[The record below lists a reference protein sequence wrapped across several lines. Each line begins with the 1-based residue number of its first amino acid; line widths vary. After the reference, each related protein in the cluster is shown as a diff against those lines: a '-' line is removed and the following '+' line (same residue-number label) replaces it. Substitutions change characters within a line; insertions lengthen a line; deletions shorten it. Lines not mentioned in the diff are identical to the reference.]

1 MQKTYDVAVVGA
13 TGMVGEALVDI
24 LSKRGFPVGRVH
36 ALASE
41 RSVGRTVSF
50 GNQEIDVGNLAEF
63 DFSTVQIGLFSAGA
77 SVSDEYAPKA
87 AAAGCVAVS
96 YTHLRAHET

>member
-13 TGMVGEALVDI
+13 TGMVGEALVEI

-63 DFSTVQIGLFSAGA
+63 DFSTVHDVNVAVTIHVRRIAVGGA
-77 SVSDEYAPKA
+77 S
-87 AAAGCVAVS
+87 
-96 YTHLRAHET
+96 